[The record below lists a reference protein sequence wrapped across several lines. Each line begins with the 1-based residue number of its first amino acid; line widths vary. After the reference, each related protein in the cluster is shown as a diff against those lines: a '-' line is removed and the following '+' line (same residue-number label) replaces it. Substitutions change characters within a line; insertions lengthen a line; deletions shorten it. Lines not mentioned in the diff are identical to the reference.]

1 MMRRIFFLFATV
13 LLGLIFPVSCYYDS
27 EEDLY
32 PQVQCDTSNVSFA
45 NDIQPILTNSCLSCH
60 NAFSSQGD
68 IDLEGHAAVVK
79 YALDGSLVGSVQ
91 HDRGYS
97 AMPQGTSKLEICKIE
112 KMKAW
117 VNAGAPNN

>member
-1 MMRRIFFLFATV
+1 MMQRVFYMSATI
-13 LLGLIFPVSCYYDS
+13 LLALSLPISCYYDS

-32 PQVQCDTSNVSFA
+32 PQVQCDTANVSFA

-68 IDLEGHAAVVK
+68 VDLEGHAAVLK

-91 HDRGYS
+91 HDKGFS
-97 AMPQGTSKLEICKIE
+97 AMPQGTSKLEVCKIQ
-112 KMKAW
+112 KIKAW
-117 VNAGAPNN
+117 VIAGAPNN